1 MSLLNSQHDLPEQ
14 RPGLRL
20 PQPSPSPDVGV
31 EVGEAGREEEVG
43 LPVTDDNFVDGV
55 DVGVAVDPE
64 VSRQHPATYGVVVAD
79 L

>member
-1 MSLLNSQHDLPEQ
+1 M
-14 RPGLRL
+14 
-20 PQPSPSPDVGV
+20 

-64 VSRQHPATYGVVVAD
+64 VSRQHPATYGVVVDD